1 MGAVWQWSGFQT
13 CSTGTLWVSITELSV
28 LGPYCISRSPYRLGY
43 GRSYYDSLRI
53 EELSFVGSACKYF
66 NKKQY
71 PLEQNQRYTVFII
84 LYLIFNIYSI
94 LRFVLYL
101 FLIHSC
107 NPLFSDLSL
116 LKAKVFT
123 VLATLNRQS
132 EEENWCTCT
141 KGRWRR
147 WREWK
152 LIL

>member
-1 MGAVWQWSGFQT
+1 MVR
-13 CSTGTLWVSITELSV
+13 VSDLQYRYLKSFNNGIECAWPV
-28 LGPYCISRSPYRLGY
+28 LHIPISLPVRL
-43 GRSYYDSLRI
+43 RQIILRQ
-53 EELSFVGSACKYF
+53 SANRRAKFRRLCFHHCKYF

-132 EEENWCTCT
+132 EEENWCACT